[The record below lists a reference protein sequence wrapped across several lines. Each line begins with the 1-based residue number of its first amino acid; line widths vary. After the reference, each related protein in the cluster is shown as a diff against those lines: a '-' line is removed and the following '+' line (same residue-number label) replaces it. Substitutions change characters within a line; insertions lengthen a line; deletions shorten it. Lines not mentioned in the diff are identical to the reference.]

1 MNLMYLE
8 MNINIPKRILCQG
21 FDWSSVKNFAE
32 EIIERIK
39 RAESLRYDTD
49 VAVALGAE
57 KRHIGPW
64 KARGRIPW
72 ERLLEYARRS
82 GVSLDYLVL
91 GRGPV
96 RVSGGGVNEEMGHYG
111 LTEIDKALLAQVI
124 SVIDEAFDVRGLESS
139 ERRKAQL
146 VALVYR
152 NCVRA
157 QRSEPDRQEIEE
169 LVELSTTNE

>member
-1 MNLMYLE
+1 M
-8 MNINIPKRILCQG
+8 
-21 FDWSSVKNFAE
+21 SVRNFAE

-49 VAVALGAE
+49 VAIALGAE

-64 KARGRIPW
+64 KARGQIPW
-72 ERLLEYARRS
+72 ERLLEYARQS

-96 RVSGGGVNEEMGHYG
+96 RVGGVGIGEDAEHYA
-111 LTEIDKALLAQVI
+111 LTEIDKVLLARVI
-124 SVIDEAFDVRGLESS
+124 TMIDEAFDGRGLESR
-139 ERRKAQL
+139 EKRKAQL
-146 VALVYR
+146 VALIYR
-152 NCVRA
+152 NCIRA

-169 LVELSTTNE
+169 LVDLSITDE